1 MKVRR
6 ATLDE
11 CAAIEGAVVVIDV
24 LRSFTTAA
32 VAFARGAS
40 RIIAVPSVEAARRA
54 AARHPGA
61 LTLGAYPGGAPIADF
76 DLPNSPAR
84 VAAADVAGR
93 TIVLLTA
100 GGVRGLVAARRAS
113 VVLAGSLVCA
123 RGTVRYLRTLGV
135 PEVTLVVTGTW
146 TDRDGDEDFACA
158 DLLEARL
165 DGLDPPAEGYAARVR
180 GSDFGRR
187 FAAGTDPSLPAA
199 DLDHCAAV
207 DRYAF
212 AMPVHR
218 DAADEA
224 MEILCES
231 AGLQGAAALPGPD
244 PQSGTRSTAGHAAS
258 RCAGAHP
265 RQGKP

>member
-113 VVLAGSLVCA
+113 VVLAGDKLICVS
-123 RGTVRYLRTLGV
+123 RLGGAYV
-135 PEVTLVVTGTW
+135 LAAKPE
-146 TDRDGDEDFACA
+146 FAQLA
-158 DLLEARL
+158 HNEFESD
-165 DGLDPPAEGYAARVR
+165 
-180 GSDFGRR
+180 GSDFN
-187 FAAGTDPSLPAA
+187 ASPAIS
-199 DLDHCAAV
+199 DGQLFLRSN
-207 DRYAF
+207 RYLYC
-212 AMPVHR
+212 V
-218 DAADEA
+218 ET
-224 MEILCES
+224 E
-231 AGLQGAAALPGPD
+231 
-244 PQSGTRSTAGHAAS
+244 
-258 RCAGAHP
+258 
-265 RQGKP
+265 